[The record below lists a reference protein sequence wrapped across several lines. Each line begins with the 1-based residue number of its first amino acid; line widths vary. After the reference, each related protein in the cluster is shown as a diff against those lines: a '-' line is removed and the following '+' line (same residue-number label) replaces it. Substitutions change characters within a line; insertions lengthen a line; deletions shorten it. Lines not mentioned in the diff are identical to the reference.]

1 MRGGHPVLQE
11 VGEARAVAFEA
22 EVRAGSELREEL
34 IGPASL
40 EIELHFNDVATPPI
54 ALGHRADVIEPLK
67 FLVPLMLE
75 QDLELLSV
83 GHRVLRIHLQFG
95 QSHIELP
102 ADDLS
107 LFMVGTMKA
116 E

>member
-1 MRGGHPVLQE
+1 M
-11 VGEARAVAFEA
+11 A
-22 EVRAGSELREEL
+22 
-34 IGPASL
+34 
-40 EIELHFNDVATPPI
+40 I

-75 QDLELLSV
+75 QDLELLFG

-95 QSHIELP
+95 QPGVELP
-102 ADDLS
+102 ADDLGLS
-107 LFMVGTMKA
+107 MVRTMKA